1 MKPTESDLRAAVVDF
16 CQDGYGVVKIR
27 RALSAWGWD
36 VTVSDIKPIVAD
48 YRRRWTYA
56 LNRAIDIHMDGATGI
71 EAIGQAQA
79 ETGIKMAESTLFRHL
94 KKRRAEGNLAPSSQ
108 RPGARQRRPIRDIPT
123 NGRPISFSSPMVRA
137 ILDGRKTQTRRIV
150 TPQPIQYKWGSL
162 MFERRDGRELRE
174 WPTDKVRII
183 EDCRFGKVGDRLWV
197 RESWAQD
204 SEDGALF
211 YRADIGDGG
220 DADDWERNRVAG
232 LGRWRA
238 VLSSRHWRWR
248 DADDWER
255 NRLEGA
261 PNYRWRASMFM
272 PRWASRIL
280 LEVTDVR
287 LERVK
292 DITGMDAKCEGAPV
306 PDDAVANGTHLAW
319 ARGWFRLI
327 WGEINGTDS
336 WDANPWVW
344 VIEFKRVHSG
354 GEKMASGTTETRAS
368 SESTVY

>member
-1 MKPTESDLRAAVVDF
+1 MKPSQSELRAAVVDF
-16 CQDGYGVVKIR
+16 CEDKYGAVKIR

-36 VTVSDIKPIVAD
+36 VTVGDIKPIVTD
-48 YRRRWTYA
+48 YMDRRKSA
-56 LNRAIDIHMDGATGI
+56 LDLAIELHMGGMTGMRAL
-71 EAIGQAQA
+71 EQVLV
-79 ETGIKMAESTLFRHL
+79 ERGIKIAEPTLFRHL
-94 KKRRAEGNLAPSSQ
+94 KLLRAAGKLAQSSD
-108 RPGARQRRPIRDIPT
+108 RPGARQRRPSRDIAT
-123 NGRPISFSSPMVRA
+123 NGRPIAFSGPMVRA

-150 TPQPIQYKWGSL
+150 TPHPIQYKWGSL
-162 MFERRDGRELRE
+162 MFERRDGRGLRE
-174 WPTDKVRII
+174 WPDDKVRII

-197 RESWAQD
+197 CESWAQD

-220 DADDWERNRVAG
+220 
-232 LGRWRA
+232 
-238 VLSSRHWRWR
+238 

-280 LEVTDVR
+280 LEITDVR

-306 PDDAVANGTHLAW
+306 PDHAVANGTHLAW
-319 ARGWFRLI
+319 AREWFRLL

-344 VIEFKRVHSG
+344 VVEFKRIEGKS
-354 GEKMASGTTETRAS
+354 
-368 SESTVY
+368 

>member
-123 NGRPISFSSPMVRA
+123 NGRPISFSAPMVRA

-174 WPTDKVRII
+174 WPNDKGRII

-220 DADDWERNRVAG
+220 
-232 LGRWRA
+232 
-238 VLSSRHWRWR
+238 

-319 ARGWFRLI
+319 ARGWFRLL
-327 WGEINGTDS
+327 WGEINGADS

-354 GEKMASGTTETRAS
+354 GEKMTSGTAETRAS
-368 SESTVY
+368 SESAD